1 MAYWEPVSTRPTLAD
16 SYSCQLPPPSFCL
29 CFSCLLQVWFQ
40 NRRAKWRRQ
49 EKMEA
54 STLKLKDSS
63 LPSISRCIPSS
74 MASSLPLDPWLNPLS
89 TARQLPALSL
99 PGILH
104 PSLSASVAAA
114 AAIAAAGGPL
124 PPGLTHLSAAFPFLA
139 AHQQHQQQRQQA
151 AVAAVAA
158 AANQSATAASA
169 FPLLSPTRLTSPLGR
184 SGSQERLNSQESAS
198 GESSSGSDLGGSL
211 GEDQQSSSIVTLRKK
226 AMAHL
231 ENIVRNSGGE
241 SPPPL
246 SDSR

>member
-1 MAYWEPVSTRPTLAD
+1 MSIMIVLIVRSN
-16 SYSCQLPPPSFCL
+16 QFVFF
-29 CFSCLLQVWFQ
+29 FSLQVWFQ

-63 LPSISRCIPSS
+63 SSSLPSIHRCVPYS

-114 AAIAAAGGPL
+114 AAMAAGGGPL

-139 AHQQHQQQRQQA
+139 AHHQHHQQQQQRQHAA
-151 AVAAVAA
+151 AVAVAA
-158 AANQSATAASA
+158 AASQTSM
-169 FPLLSPTRLTSPLGR
+169 FPLLSPTHLTSPPGAASR
-184 SGSQERLNSQESAS
+184 SHERSNSRDSLS
-198 GESSSGSDLGGSL
+198 GESSSGSETGGST
-211 GEDQQSSSIVTLRKK
+211 GEDPRSSSIVTLRQK
-226 AMAHL
+226 AMEHL
-231 ENIVRNSGGE
+231 ENIVRNGGGE